1 MSDKGVNALYY
12 YFIPHFPAVNGWA
25 NNSDYADH
33 SVKCGLRFTLTATY
47 LYGLYTLYQATIV
60 VGVSLSRFI
69 GGVCQESKVIVIA
82 RRHKSDWRGV
92 CQLTKELN

>member
-47 LYGLYTLYQATIV
+47 LYGLYALYQATIV
-60 VGVSLSRFI
+60 VGVSLSRFNRE
-69 GGVCQESKVIVIA
+69 GVSGVKGY
-82 RRHKSDWRGV
+82 RH
-92 CQLTKELN
+92 CPQT

>member
-12 YFIPHFPAVNGWA
+12 YFIPHSPAVNSWA

-47 LYGLYTLYQATIV
+47 LYGLYYPLSSHYCGRGEFIPIHRE
-60 VGVSLSRFI
+60 GVS
-69 GGVCQESKVIVIA
+69 GVKGY
-82 RRHKSDWRGV
+82 RH
-92 CQLTKELN
+92 CPQT